1 MQTVQYV
8 CRFKERERKGL
19 QKMKQRGWFQT
30 EVVSHFRALSN
41 NTDSRCPCCLDPHI
55 SATPSG
61 ITPTLVFNSHVPFF
75 FLNMQIMQ
83 IPSTA
88 YLVISYSCLFPRN
101 LSCGLPH
108 QFSIA
113 TEKLYFPESNKLT
126 LSTSSKKY
134 HTPDQLS

>member
-1 MQTVQYV
+1 
-8 CRFKERERKGL
+8 
-19 QKMKQRGWFQT
+19 MKQRGWFQT

-75 FLNMQIMQ
+75 FFEYANHADSIYCIFSNQLFL
-83 IPSTA
+83 S
-88 YLVISYSCLFPRN
+88 ISQKSFLWFTSSI
-101 LSCGLPH
+101 LT
-108 QFSIA
+108 IA

-134 HTPDQLS
+134 HTPDQLSQRMISALSLET